1 MLRVPV
7 GLERLGSRLPAARGS
22 LLKST
27 AVPGPLTLA
36 TARAS
41 LEAACDDLDEAVGGL
56 SDDGDAVMASPALVA
71 LLLRVVGARRDL
83 RGVEGFMEGRALDRP
98 RNETRQ

>member
-1 MLRVPV
+1 M

-22 LLKST
+22 LLKLA

-83 RGVEGFMEGRALDRP
+83 RGVEGFMEARALDRP

>member
-1 MLRVPV
+1 
-7 GLERLGSRLPAARGS
+7 
-22 LLKST
+22 LKLA
-27 AVPGPLTLA
+27 AVPAGPLTLA

-56 SDDGDAVMASPALVA
+56 SDDGDAVMASPVLVA

-83 RGVEGFMEGRALDRP
+83 RGVEGFTEARALDRS